1 MKSALAAVLALAL
14 TAAAPAPP
22 RIDGTRLVQ
31 DLKVLSADDMAGRY
45 PGTPGSAK
53 ARAYV
58 EQRFREVGLTTKE
71 QPFTYT
77 TKAGAEVPG
86 VNVWGVVKGKKTP
99 DRYIVV
105 TAHYDHLGVKDG
117 QIFNG
122 ADDNAS
128 GTAALFAMAKYFK
141 AHRPDHSLVFVALD
155 AEEGGAR
162 GAHAFVAGPPVPKDA
177 IVLNVNL
184 DMVARGDKGEL
195 YASGGYH
202 NPGLVPV
209 LERVAKTAPVTLKLG
224 HDRPEQ
230 GQDDW
235 TGQSDHMA
243 FHEAGIPFVYFGV
256 EDHPDYHRPTDDFEK
271 VNPDWYVRS
280 VQTITEA
287 VMALDADDA
296 AIRAAK
302 AN

>member
-14 TAAAPAPP
+14 TAAAPAAP

-31 DLKVLSADDMAGRY
+31 DLRVLSADDMAGRY

-58 EQRFREVGLTTKE
+58 ESRFREVGLTTKE
-71 QPFTYT
+71 QAFTYT
-77 TKAGAEVPG
+77 TKAGVETPG
-86 VNVWGVVKGKKTP
+86 VNVWGVVKGRKHP

-105 TAHYDHLGVKDG
+105 TAHCDHLGVKDG
-117 QIFNG
+117 QIFHG

-128 GTAALFAMAKYFK
+128 GTAALVAMAKYFK
-141 AHRPDHSLVFVALD
+141 AHRPDHSLMFVALD
-155 AEEGGAR
+155 AEEGGLR
-162 GAHAFVAGPPVPKDA
+162 GAKALVANPPVPKDA
-177 IVLNVNL
+177 MVLNVNL

-230 GQDDW
+230 GHDDW
-235 TGQSDHMA
+235 TDQSDHLA

-256 EDHPDYHRPTDDFEK
+256 EDHPDYHRPTDVFEK

-280 VQTITEA
+280 VQTIAEA
-287 VMALDADDA
+287 VKALDADDA

-302 AN
+302 GK